1 MAREAEERRVTAERR
16 ARTAA
21 PGGRAGGKLSLHR
34 TIRADIEG
42 KILSGAWPPGAQIP
56 FEQDLAADYGCSR
69 MTVNKVLT
77 QLAAAGL
84 IERRKKAGSFVKR
97 PHSHSAVLEIFDI
110 RREVED
116 LGLPYHFEIMHR
128 AVRPATTSDEPHLAV
143 AAGSPLLDIACRH
156 FAARQP
162 FCLEE
167 RIINLSAVPQ
177 AEATDFSAISPGAWL
192 VAQIPWSSAEHRI
205 RAAGADRDAAAA
217 LLIPAGAPCLVVERR
232 TFDQDR
238 PITFVRLTYPG
249 DGHEV
254 VARFAPTAG

>member
-1 MAREAEERRVTAERR
+1 MLQPRPGRTLMADRSAATA
-16 ARTAA
+16 
-21 PGGRAGGKLSLHR
+21 PAGGQRSLHA

-42 KILSGAWPPGAQIP
+42 KILSGEWPPGKQIP
-56 FEQDLAADYGCSR
+56 FEQDLAARYGCSR

-77 QLAAAGL
+77 QLASAGL
-84 IERRKKAGSFVKR
+84 IERRRKAGSFVKR
-97 PHSHSAVLEIFDI
+97 PHSHSAVMEIFDI

-116 LGLPYHFEIMHR
+116 LGLAYHFEIIQR
-128 AVRPATTSDEPHLAV
+128 SVRQAAKADEPYLAV
-143 AAGSPLLDIACRH
+143 PAGSPLLDITCRH

-167 RIINLSAVPQ
+167 RIISLMAVPQ
-177 AEATDFSAISPGAWL
+177 AETADFSTISPGAWL

-205 RAAGADRDAAAA
+205 RAAGAEKDASSV
-217 LLIPAGAPCLVVERR
+217 LLIPTGSPCLVVERR

-249 DGHEV
+249 DEHEV
-254 VARFAPTAG
+254 VARFAPTKG

>member
-1 MAREAEERRVTAERR
+1 MTPNRTSITAGD
-16 ARTAA
+16 
-21 PGGRAGGKLSLHR
+21 GGRRSLHA

-42 KILSGAWPPGAQIP
+42 KILSGEWPPGAQIP
-56 FEQDLAADYGCSR
+56 FEQDLAARYGCSR

-77 QLAAAGL
+77 QLAGAGL
-84 IERRKKAGSFVKR
+84 IERRRKAGSFVRR
-97 PHSHSAVLEIFDI
+97 PHSHSAVMEIFDI

-116 LGLPYHFEIMHR
+116 LGLAYHFEIMHR
-128 AVRPATTSDEPHLAV
+128 TTRRAEREDRTRLNLPP
-143 AAGSPLLDIACRH
+143 GMPLLDITCRH

-167 RIINLSAVPQ
+167 RVINLAAVPQ
-177 AEATDFSAISPGAWL
+177 AEAADFAQMSPGAWL

-205 RAAGADRDAAAA
+205 RAAGAGSDAAAA
-217 LLIPAGAPCLVVERR
+217 LLIAEGSPCLVVERR

-249 DGHEV
+249 DEHEV
-254 VARFAPTAG
+254 VARFAPTDG